1 MDHSMKVQIEQFG
14 GWLICQQ
21 RGPGWIGDLARA
33 AAADRTFPRSGNP
46 DTVRDHLN
54 RMHAEADMFEALED
68 AESLWFGF
76 GRN

>member
-1 MDHSMKVQIEQFG
+1 MDQHMEFQIEQFG
-14 GWLICQQ
+14 SWLIGQQ
-21 RGPGWIGDLARA
+21 SRPGWVGYLARA

-46 DTVRDHLN
+46 EAVRGHLN